1 MSFWSTSSGENLA
14 SQTKEQAQAYTPPT
28 NDLEPIPGKSK
39 VRAFVKEAGWDKN
52 QNGDRYVKL
61 RWDVTKPDVY
71 AKRVVFQ
78 KLWVKDPDPNA
89 KDPNGKR
96 DKALRMLAKIDA
108 LAGGKLAA
116 KGSEPSDDEL
126 LIALAN
132 KEMVIAVE
140 LWEMKGSD
148 GEMMSG
154 NWIRD
159 VYPLEGT
166 AIEVGEVKAKAD
178 ASLSLGDDDLGI
190 PF

>member
-1 MSFWSTSSGENLA
+1 MSFWATSTGENLA
-14 SQTKEQAQAYTPPT
+14 AQSKEQAAAYTPPEGG
-28 NDLEPIPGKSK
+28 NLEPIPGKSK
-39 VRAFVKEAGWDKN
+39 VRAYVKEAGWDKN
-52 QNGDRYVKL
+52 DKGDRYIKL
-61 RWDVTKPDVY
+61 RWDVTKPDTY
-71 AKRVVFQ
+71 ARRVIFQ

-89 KDPNGKR
+89 KNSEDKR

-108 LAGGKLAA
+108 LAGGRLAA

-140 LWEMKGSD
+140 LWEMEGRD
-148 GEMMSG
+148 GPMSG
-154 NWIRD
+154 NWVRD

-166 AIEVGEVKAKAD
+166 ALVIGEAKA
-178 ASLSLGDDDLGI
+178 AAANTSLGDDDLGI

>member
-52 QNGDRYVKL
+52 QNGDRYIKL

-78 KLWVKDPDPNA
+78 KFWVKDPDPNA

-96 DKALRMLAKIDA
+96 DKSLRMLAKIDA

-116 KGSEPSDDEL
+116 KGSEPNDDEL

-166 AIEVGEVKAKAD
+166 AIDVGEVKAKAD
-178 ASLSLGDDDLGI
+178 ASPRDLDDEI

>member
-1 MSFWSTSSGENLA
+1 MSFWSTSGGENLA
-14 SQTKEQAQAYTPPT
+14 AQTAEQAQAYTPPT
-28 NDLEPIPGKSK
+28 NDMEPIPAGSK
-39 VRAFVKEAGWDKN
+39 VRAFVKEAKWDKN
-52 QNGDRYVKL
+52 ADGDRYVKL
-61 RWDVTKPDVY
+61 RWDVVKPDEV

-89 KDPNGKR
+89 KNPNDKR

-126 LIALAN
+126 LVALAD
-132 KEMVIAVE
+132 KQMVLALE

-154 NWIRD
+154 NWVRD
-159 VYPLEGT
+159 VQPNEGT
-166 AIEVGEVKAKAD
+166 ELVVGKAKEKPAAPD
-178 ASLSLGDDDLGI
+178 LDDDI

>member
-14 SQTKEQAQAYTPPT
+14 AQTREQAQNYTPPT
-28 NDLEPIPGKSK
+28 NDLEPIPAGSK
-39 VRAFVKEAGWDKN
+39 VRAFVKDAKWDEN
-52 QNGDRYVKL
+52 PQGDRFIKL
-61 RWDVTKPDVY
+61 RWDVLKPDSV

-89 KDPNGKR
+89 KNPEDKR

-116 KGSEPSDDEL
+116 KGGEPSGDDL
-126 LIALAN
+126 LLALAD
-132 KEMVIAVE
+132 KQMVLGIE

-148 GEMMSG
+148 GSPMSG
-154 NWIRD
+154 NWVRD
-159 VYPLEGT
+159 VYPCEGT
-166 AIEVGEVKAKAD
+166 DLKVPEPEKAKGAPEI
-178 ASLSLGDDDLGI
+178 DDDI